1 MAPLAALDF
10 DITFQF
16 AICRLHIQPQSEM
29 EVVILEFFSALE
41 ISSFETF
48 MKLTIAALLSLVIGL
63 ERELKRKPVGLKTSM
78 VIATFSCLLTII
90 SIESA
95 YIAESSSNEGVNI
108 TMDPLRLAAQIV
120 SGIGFLG
127 AGVILKRGNDSI
139 SGLTT
144 AAMIWGSGGIGITV
158 AAGFYIEA
166 LSAVLLVLIGIE
178 VIPPLLFHFGPKRLR
193 QTEAKLTIYVAG
205 EDAISE
211 VLEELKLSGMT
222 IEDLSILHSEQQTE
236 TLCYKLSIRMSYAQ
250 EKETI
255 DLYREISSIS
265 SVNQVDI
272 EMIN

>member
-1 MAPLAALDF
+1 M
-10 DITFQF
+10 
-16 AICRLHIQPQSEM
+16 
-29 EVVILEFFSALE
+29 EFFSALE

-48 MKLTIAALLSLVIGL
+48 MKLTIAAVLSLVIGL
-63 ERELKRKPVGLKTSM
+63 ERELKRKPIGLKTSM

-144 AAMIWGSGGIGITV
+144 AAMIWGSGGIGIAV

-166 LSAVLLVLIGIE
+166 LTAVLLVLIGIE
-178 VIPPLLFHFGPKRLR
+178 VIPPLLFRFGPKRLR
-193 QTEAKLTIYVAG
+193 QTEARLTIFVSG
-205 EDAISE
+205 EEAISE
-211 VLEELKLSGMT
+211 VLEELKHSGMT
-222 IEDLSILHSEQQTE
+222 IEDLSILHAEQQNGN
-236 TLCYKLSIRMSYAQ
+236 LYYKLSIRMSYAHG
-250 EKETI
+250 KETI

-265 SVNQVDI
+265 SVKQVDI